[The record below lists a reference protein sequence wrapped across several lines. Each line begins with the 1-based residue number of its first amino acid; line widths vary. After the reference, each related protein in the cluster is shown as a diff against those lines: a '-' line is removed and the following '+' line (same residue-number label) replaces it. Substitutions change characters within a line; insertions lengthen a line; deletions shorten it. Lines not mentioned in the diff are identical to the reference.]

1 MEPTKDGKRSR
12 LGSKGVL
19 SAVAVLVLCVACG
32 IAGYVAPVF
41 VADASTD
48 VEAGVTV
55 SSEAVESYGA
65 EVAEADRCVFA
76 WFATGE
82 PDGWSAALLHRGWIG
97 IKLEETLTGCGE
109 VAVWVAKAG
118 WGSPR
123 FDVYVSADGER
134 WVRVGRGKCTSREP
148 IMYRFSGD
156 FGDVA
161 YVGVKRYGPALALL
175 LLDAV
180 WADASEESE

>member
-1 MEPTKDGKRSR
+1 MEPMKDGKHSR
-12 LGSKGVL
+12 LRSKGVL

-32 IAGYVAPVF
+32 IAGYAAPVCG
-41 VADASTD
+41 ADASTD

-55 SSEAVESYGA
+55 SSPPVESYGA
-65 EVAEADRCVFA
+65 EVVRADRCVFA

-97 IKLEETLTGCGE
+97 IKLEGTLTGCGE

-118 WGSPR
+118 WGLPR

-134 WVRVGRGKCTSREP
+134 WVRVGRGRCMSREP
-148 IMYRFSGD
+148 MMYCFSGD

-161 YVGVKRYGPALALL
+161 YIGVKRYGQSWALV

-180 WADASEESE
+180 WAGASEESE